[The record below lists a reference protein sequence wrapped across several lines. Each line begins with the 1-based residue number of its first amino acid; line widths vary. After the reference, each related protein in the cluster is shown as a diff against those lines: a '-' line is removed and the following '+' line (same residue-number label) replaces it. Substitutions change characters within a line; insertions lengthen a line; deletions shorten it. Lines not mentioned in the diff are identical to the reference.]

1 MGWNRWRRDE
11 ALPAPAPP
19 EPEPTL
25 TSSPPPL
32 TGVSTETWTALS
44 EQDRARIEQ
53 ALHEASKVRALAMAQ
68 FAAEMREAHGDAA
81 PAWEAV
87 EPGVRD
93 HYLARAFDRV
103 RPVSLSLED
112 LQGERPAVVASL
124 VDGHRHRQDRITR
137 IVRTTTRWV
146 LRGLALLFL
155 LLVGWLTYT
164 APLSQSLQPIAAP
177 SFLVLGADGQPIAR
191 RGAVRADPVDVM
203 ALPPYVGQAFIAIED
218 RRFFHHVGIDPWGI
232 GRAFIRNWRAGRVR
246 EGGSTISQQ
255 LAKTSF
261 TGGERTLG
269 RKAQEALITLW
280 LEARL
285 SKEEILSRYIS
296 NVYFGNNIYG
306 LRAAAHFYFNTV
318 PERLTLPQA
327 AMLAGL
333 VNAPNR
339 LAPNRNLAGAQARG
353 RLVLHAMAELG
364 FIDEDRLA
372 AIQPARLNLAPG
384 DNLPTGT
391 YFADWILS
399 GVEQA
404 DQEEY
409 GERTV
414 STTLERNMQRAA
426 IQAFRQSGIGTRQ
439 AALVAMHTDGR
450 IVAMLGGRDYARS
463 PFNRATMARRQAGST
478 FKLFVYLAALRRGMN
493 PDSMIEDRP
502 ITIGRWT
509 PRNASGRYDGEIP
522 LRDAFAL
529 SSNVA
534 AVRLAQRVGLNNVI
548 QAARDL
554 GVTAPIPANDPSI
567 ALGTADVSLLEMT
580 AAYAAIAAGRF
591 PVAPRGL
598 TETPADQNVFST
610 LLHRI
615 DNREP
620 RPDPAFANL
629 RELLRY
635 AVAKGTGHG
644 AELPIVTFGKTGTSQ
659 DSRDALF
666 IGFAGDLVVGIW
678 VGNDDNRPM
687 EGVSGG
693 GLPARIWRNFMMQAL
708 NLHAAPTVPKKAP
721 DEEAQPDQGDSVG
734 DFLEGVVGRVRNL
747 FGGR

>member
-1 MGWNRWRRDE
+1 MSRNRI
-11 ALPAPAPP
+11 LS
-19 EPEPTL
+19 
-25 TSSPPPL
+25 SSPPSFS
-32 TGVSTETWTALS
+32 GISSETWSALS
-44 EQDRARIEQ
+44 EKDRSRLEQ
-53 ALHEASKVRALAMAQ
+53 ALHEAGKVRNVAMAQ
-68 FAAEMREAHGDAA
+68 FAADMRAAHGDSP
-81 PAWEAV
+81 PAWNNV
-87 EPGVRD
+87 EQPVRAY
-93 HYLARAFDRV
+93 YLNRAFESI
-103 RPVSLSLED
+103 RPVSIGPED
-112 LQGERPAVVASL
+112 VEAERPAIVAAL
-124 VDGHRHRQDRITR
+124 IDGHRHRQERISL
-137 IVRTTTRWV
+137 IVRKGTKYF
-146 LRGLALLFL
+146 LRAAALAFV
-155 LLVGWLTYT
+155 LLVGWLAFT
-164 APLSQSLQPIAAP
+164 APLSQSLQPIAPP

-218 RRFFHHVGIDPWGI
+218 RRFFHHIGIDPWGV
-232 GRAFIRNWRAGRVR
+232 GRALFRNWSAGRLR

-261 TGGERTLG
+261 TGGERTMG

-285 SKEEILSRYIS
+285 SKEEILSRYLS

-306 LRAAAHFYFNTV
+306 LRAAARFYFNTV
-318 PERLTLPQA
+318 PEQLSLPQA

-353 RLVLHAMAELG
+353 RLVLRAMTDIG
-364 FIDEDRLA
+364 FISEEKYA
-372 AIQPARLNLAPG
+372 STAPARLNLAPS
-384 DNLPTGT
+384 DNVPTGT

-404 DQEEY
+404 DQEDY
-409 GERTV
+409 GERQV
-414 STTLERNMQRAA
+414 PTTLERNIQRAA

-478 FKLFVYLAALRRGMN
+478 FKLFVYLAALRQGLT
-493 PDSMIEDRP
+493 PDTMVEDRP
-502 ITIGRWT
+502 ITIGHWT
-509 PRNASGRYDGEIP
+509 PHNASGVYQGNIP

-534 AVRLAQRVGLNNVI
+534 AVRLAQRVGLRNVI

-554 GVTAPIPANDPSI
+554 GITAPIPVNDPSI
-567 ALGTADVSLLEMT
+567 ALGTSDVSLLEMT
-580 AAYAAIAAGRF
+580 SAYAAVASGRF
-591 PVAPRGL
+591 PVVPHGL
-598 TETPADQNVFST
+598 VETPGNENIFST
-610 LLHRI
+610 FLHRVGT
-615 DNREP
+615 DAP
-620 RPDPAFANL
+620 RPDPAFANM

-644 AELPIVTFGKTGTSQ
+644 AELPVVTFGKTGTSQ

-693 GLPARIWRNFMMQAL
+693 GLPARIWHNFMLQAL
-708 NLHAAPTVPKKAP
+708 NLHPAPTVAKKAP
-721 DEEAQPDQGDSVG
+721 DEEQPPAEDDSIG
-734 DFLEGVVGRVRNL
+734 GVISGLVGRVRN
-747 FGGR
+747 FIGGN

>member
-1 MGWNRWRRDE
+1 
-11 ALPAPAPP
+11 LS
-19 EPEPTL
+19 
-25 TSSPPPL
+25 SSPPSFS
-32 TGVSTETWTALS
+32 GISSETWSALS
-44 EQDRARIEQ
+44 EKDRARLEQ
-53 ALHEASKVRALAMAQ
+53 ALHEAGKVRNAAMAQ
-68 FAAEMREAHGDAA
+68 FAAEMRAAHGDS
-81 PAWEAV
+81 PPSWSTV
-87 EPGVRD
+87 EQPVRAY
-93 HYLARAFDRV
+93 YLNRAFESI
-103 RPVSLSLED
+103 RPVSIRPED
-112 LQGERPAVVASL
+112 LEADRPAIVASL
-124 VDGHRHRQDRITR
+124 LDGHRRRQERITM
-137 IVRTTTRWV
+137 IVRKGTKYV
-146 LRGLALLFL
+146 LRFAAGAFI
-155 LLVGWLTYT
+155 LLVGWLTFT

-191 RGAVRADPVDVM
+191 RGAVRADPIDVM

-218 RRFFHHVGIDPWGI
+218 RRFFHHVGIDPWGV
-232 GRAFIRNWRAGRVR
+232 GRALFRNWSAGRLR

-261 TGGERTLG
+261 TGGERTMG

-306 LRAAAHFYFNTV
+306 LRAAAHFYFNV
-318 PERLTLPQA
+318 APEHLTLPQA

-339 LAPNRNLAGAQARG
+339 LAPNRNLAGAQQRG
-353 RLVLHAMAELG
+353 QLVLRAMTDLG
-364 FIDEDRLA
+364 FISEERFA
-372 AIQPARLNLAPG
+372 AVQPARLNLAPS
-384 DNLPTGT
+384 DNVPTGT

-399 GVEQA
+399 GVEPA
-404 DQEEY
+404 DQEDY
-409 GERTV
+409 GEREV

-426 IQAFRQSGIGTRQ
+426 IQAFRQSGIGTHQ

-463 PFNRATMARRQAGST
+463 PFNRATMSRRQAGST
-478 FKLFVYLAALRRGMN
+478 FKLFVYLAALRAGLN
-493 PDSMIEDRP
+493 PDSMVEDRP
-502 ITIGRWT
+502 ITIGNWS
-509 PRNASGRYDGEIP
+509 PHNASGTYQGDIP

-534 AVRLAQRVGLNNVI
+534 AVRLAQRVGLGRVI

-554 GVTAPIPANDPSI
+554 GITAPIPVNDPSI
-567 ALGTADVSLLEMT
+567 ALGTSDVSLLEMT
-580 AAYAAIAAGRF
+580 SAYAAVASGRY
-591 PVAPRGL
+591 PVAPHGL
-598 TETPADQNVFST
+598 IETPGNENIFST
-610 LLHRI
+610 LLHRVGAGA
-615 DNREP
+615 P
-620 RPDPAFANL
+620 HPDPAFANL

-644 AELPIVTFGKTGTSQ
+644 AELPVMTFGKTGTSQ

-666 IGFAGDLVVGIW
+666 IGFAGDLVVGVW

-693 GLPARIWRNFMMQAL
+693 GLPARIWRNFMLQAL
-708 NLHAAPTVPKKAP
+708 NLHPAPPVAKKAP
-721 DEEAQPDQGDSVG
+721 DESPPEDDDSLSGVIS
-734 DFLEGVVGRVRNL
+734 GVVGRVRNL
-747 FGGR
+747 FGGN

>member
-1 MGWNRWRRDE
+1 MSRNRI
-11 ALPAPAPP
+11 LS
-19 EPEPTL
+19 
-25 TSSPPPL
+25 SSPPFNA
-32 TGVSTETWTALS
+32 GVSDQTWSALS
-44 EQDRARIEQ
+44 EADRARIEQ
-53 ALHEASKVRALAMAQ
+53 ALHEAAKVRGLAMAQ
-68 FAAEMREAHGDAA
+68 FADEMRAAHGAEAPTWDAVD
-81 PAWEAV
+81 PN
-87 EPGVRD
+87 VRD
-93 HYLARAFDRV
+93 HYLGRAFARV
-103 RPVSLSLED
+103 RPVSISLED
-112 LQGERPAVVASL
+112 LNGERPALVSGL
-124 VDGHRHRQDRITR
+124 VDVHRRRQEKIARF
-137 IVRTTTRWV
+137 VRKATKYV
-146 LRGLALLFL
+146 LRGGALLFVV
-155 LLVGWLTYT
+155 LVGWLTYT
-164 APLSQSLQPIAAP
+164 APLSQSLQPIAPP
-177 SFLVLGADGQPIAR
+177 SFLVRAADGQPIAR

-218 RRFFHHVGIDPWGI
+218 RRFFRHVGIDPWGI
-232 GRAFIRNWRAGRVR
+232 ARALVRNWSAGQVR

-306 LRAAAHFYFNTV
+306 LRAAAHFYFNTA
-318 PERLTLPQA
+318 PEHLTLAQA
-327 AMLAGL
+327 ALLAGL

-339 LAPNRNLAGAQARG
+339 LAPNRNLAGAQARA
-353 RLVLHAMAELG
+353 RLVLRAMTDLG
-364 FIDEDRLA
+364 FISEERLA
-372 AIQPARLNLAPG
+372 SIQPARLNLAPG
-384 DNLPTGT
+384 DNVPTGT

-399 GVEQA
+399 GVEQS
-404 DQEEY
+404 DQQEY
-409 GERTV
+409 GEREIA
-414 STTLERNMQRAA
+414 TTLERNMQHAA
-426 IQAFRQSGIGTRQ
+426 IQAFRMSGIGTHQ

-478 FKLFVYLAALRRGMN
+478 FKLFVYLAALRQGMN
-493 PDSMIEDRP
+493 PDSPIEDRP
-502 ITIGRWT
+502 LTIGHWS
-509 PRNASGRYDGEIP
+509 PHNASGTYQGEIP

-548 QAARDL
+548 RAARDL
-554 GVTAPIPANDPSI
+554 GITAPIPANDPSI

-580 AAYAAIAAGRF
+580 AAYAAVASGRY
-591 PVAPRGL
+591 PVVPRGL
-598 TETPADQNVFST
+598 AETQQGDQDFFT
-610 LLHRI
+610 TFLHRVGGS
-615 DNREP
+615 EP
-620 RPDPAFANL
+620 RPDPAFAQL
-629 RELLRY
+629 RELLGY

-644 AELPIVTFGKTGTSQ
+644 ADLPIPAFGKTGTTQ

-687 EGVSGG
+687 AGMSGG

-708 NLHAAPTVPKKAP
+708 NLHPLPPVVKKAP
-721 DEEAQPDQGDSVG
+721 DEQPPDEDSDSLG
-734 DFLEGVVGRVRNL
+734 GIISGFVGRVRNL
-747 FGGR
+747 FGGH

>member
-1 MGWNRWRRDE
+1 MSRNQIVS
-11 ALPAPAPP
+11 
-19 EPEPTL
+19 
-25 TSSPPPL
+25 SSPPFNS
-32 TGVSTETWTALS
+32 GVSTQTWSALS
-44 EQDRARIEQ
+44 EADRARIEQ
-53 ALHEASKVRALAMAQ
+53 ALHEAGKVRSLAMAQ
-68 FAAEMREAHGDAA
+68 FAAEMRAAHGEAA
-81 PAWEAV
+81 PAWESV
-87 EPGVRD
+87 EPPVRE
-93 HYLARAFDRV
+93 HYLSQAFERV
-103 RPVSLSLED
+103 RPVSIGLED
-112 LQGERPAVVASL
+112 LNGERPGVVSSL
-124 VDGHRHRQDRITR
+124 VDVHRRRQEQITR
-137 IVRTTTRWV
+137 FVRAGTKYV
-146 LRGLALLFL
+146 LRGAALLFIV
-155 LLVGWLTYT
+155 LVGWLTYT
-164 APLSQSLQPIAAP
+164 APLSQSLQPIAPP
-177 SFLVLGADGQPIAR
+177 SFLVLAADGQPIAR
-191 RGAVRADPVDVM
+191 HGAVRADPVDVM

-232 GRAFIRNWRAGRVR
+232 VRALFRNWHAGGVR

-306 LRAAAHFYFNTV
+306 LRAAAHFYFNTT
-318 PERLTLPQA
+318 PERLTLSQA

-353 RLVLHAMAELG
+353 RLVLRAMTDLG
-364 FIDEDRLA
+364 FLSEDQFA
-372 AIQPARLNLAPG
+372 STQPARLNLAPS
-384 DNLPTGT
+384 DNVPTGT

-404 DQEEY
+404 DQAEY

-414 STTLERNMQRAA
+414 STTLERSMQRAA
-426 IQAFRQSGIGTRQ
+426 IQAFRQSGIGTHQ

-450 IVAMLGGRDYARS
+450 IVAMLGGRDYGRS

-478 FKLFVYLAALRRGMN
+478 FKLFVYLAALRQGMN
-493 PDSMIEDRP
+493 PDSLIEDRP
-502 ITIGRWT
+502 ITIGHWA
-509 PRNASGRYDGEIP
+509 PHNASGTYQGEIP

-534 AVRLAQRVGLNNVI
+534 AVRLAQRVGLRNVI

-554 GVTAPIPANDPSI
+554 GITAPIPANDPSI

-580 AAYAAIAAGRF
+580 SAYAAIASGRY

-598 TETPADQNVFST
+598 SEAQSDQNLFST
-610 LLHRI
+610 FLHRVGGGA
-615 DNREP
+615 P
-620 RPDPAFANL
+620 RPDPAFAQL
-629 RELLRY
+629 REMLGY

-644 AELPIVTFGKTGTSQ
+644 AELPIAAFGKTGTTQ

-687 EGVSGG
+687 AGMSGG

-708 NLHAAPTVPKKAP
+708 NLHPLPVVPKKAP
-721 DEEAQPDQGDSVG
+721 AEEQPEENSDSLG
-734 DFLEGVVGRVRNL
+734 GIISGLVGRVRNL
-747 FGGR
+747 FGGH

>member
-1 MGWNRWRRDE
+1 MSN
-11 ALPAPAPP
+11 
-19 EPEPTL
+19 
-25 TSSPPPL
+25 SPPFNS
-32 TGVSTETWTALS
+32 GVSSATWAALS

-53 ALHEASKVRALAMAQ
+53 ALHEAGKVRALAMAQ
-68 FAAEMREAHGDAA
+68 FAAEMREAHGEDA
-81 PAWEAV
+81 PAWESV
-87 EPGVRD
+87 EPPVRE
-93 HYLARAFDRV
+93 HYLSRAFERV
-103 RPVSLSLED
+103 RPVSLTLED
-112 LQGERPAVVASL
+112 LNDERPAVVAGL
-124 VDGHRHRQDRITR
+124 VDVHRRRQERITR
-137 IVRTTTRWV
+137 IVRTGTKYV
-146 LRGLALLFL
+146 LRGGALAFL

-164 APLSQSLQPIAAP
+164 APLSQSLQPIAPP
-177 SFLVLGADGQPIAR
+177 SFLVLAADGQPVAR

-203 ALPPYVGQAFIAIED
+203 ALPPYVGQAFVAIED
-218 RRFFHHVGIDPWGI
+218 RRFFHHVGIDPWGV
-232 GRAFIRNWRAGRVR
+232 GRALLRNWSSGRVR

-306 LRAAAHFYFNTV
+306 LRAAARFYFNIA
-318 PERLTLPQA
+318 PEQLSLAQA

-339 LAPNRNLAGAQARG
+339 LAPNRNLPGAQERG
-353 RLVLHAMAELG
+353 RLVLRAMSELG

-372 AIQPARLNLAPG
+372 RVQPARLNLAPG
-384 DNLPTGT
+384 DNVPTGT

-399 GVEQA
+399 GIEQA
-404 DQEEY
+404 DEQEY

-414 STTLERNMQRAA
+414 ATTLERNLQRAA
-426 IQAFRQSGIGTRQ
+426 IQSFRQSGIGTRQ
-439 AALVAMHTDGR
+439 AALVAMRTDGR

-463 PFNRATMARRQAGST
+463 PFNRATMSRRQAGST
-478 FKLFVYLAALRRGMN
+478 FKLFVYLAALRQGLG
-493 PDSMIEDRP
+493 PDSTVEDRP
-502 ITIGRWT
+502 ITIGHWS
-509 PRNASGRYDGEIP
+509 PHNASGTYQGEIS

-534 AVRLAQRVGLNNVI
+534 AVRLAQRVGLRNVI

-554 GVTAPIPANDPSI
+554 GITAPIAANDPSI

-580 AAYAAIAAGRF
+580 AAYAAVAAGRY
-591 PVAPRGL
+591 PVQPRGL
-598 TETPADQNVFST
+598 VETPANENVFST
-610 LLHRI
+610 FLHRVGS
-615 DNREP
+615 EAP
-620 RPDPAFANL
+620 RADPAFARM
-629 RELLRY
+629 RELLGY

-644 AELPIVTFGKTGTSQ
+644 AELPIETFGKTGTTQ

-687 EGVSGG
+687 EGISGG
-693 GLPARIWRNFMMQAL
+693 GLPARIWHNFMMQAL
-708 NLHAAPTVPKKAP
+708 NLHPLPTTPKKAP
-721 DEEAQPDQGDSVG
+721 DEEQDDSDTIG
-734 DFLEGVVGRVRNL
+734 GAISGLVGRIGNFLR
-747 FGGR
+747 GD

>member
-1 MGWNRWRRDE
+1 VS
-11 ALPAPAPP
+11 
-19 EPEPTL
+19 T
-25 TSSPPPL
+25 TPPPL
-32 TGVSTETWTALS
+32 PGVSSETWTALS

-53 ALHEASKVRALAMAQ
+53 ALHEAAKVRGLAMAQ
-68 FAAEMREAHGDAA
+68 FAAEMRETHGDAA
-81 PAWEAV
+81 PAWDSV
-87 EPGVRD
+87 EPNVRE
-93 HYLARAFDRV
+93 HYLGRAFDRV
-103 RPVSLSLED
+103 RPVSLTRED
-112 LQGERPAVVASL
+112 LDRDRPFVVANL
-124 VDGHRHRQDRITR
+124 VDGHRQRQERITR
-137 IVRTTTRWV
+137 IVRKSTKYV
-146 LRGLALLFL
+146 VRGVALAFVI
-155 LLVGWLTYT
+155 LVGWLTYT
-164 APLSQSLQPIAAP
+164 APLSQSLQPIAPP
-177 SFLVLGADGQPIAR
+177 SFLVLAADGQPIAR

-232 GRAFIRNWRAGRVR
+232 GRAFVRNWRAGHVR

-261 TGGERTLG
+261 TGGDRTWG

-306 LRAAAHFYFNTV
+306 LRAAAHFYFNTT
-318 PERLTLPQA
+318 PEQLSLPQA
-327 AMLAGL
+327 ALLAGL

-339 LAPNRNLAGAQARG
+339 LAPNRNLAGAQERG
-353 RLVLHAMAELG
+353 RLVLRAMAELG
-364 FIDEDRLA
+364 FIGEDRLA
-372 AIQPARLNLAPG
+372 SIVPARLNLAPS

-404 DQEEY
+404 DQDEY
-409 GERTV
+409 GERQV
-414 STTLERNMQRAA
+414 STTLERRVQHAA
-426 IQAFRQSGIGTRQ
+426 IQAFRQSGIGTHQ
-439 AALVAMHTDGR
+439 AALVAMHLDGR

-478 FKLFVYLAALRRGMN
+478 FKLFVYLAALRQGMN
-493 PDSMIEDRP
+493 LDSTIEDRP
-502 ITIGRWT
+502 LTIGHWS
-509 PRNASGRYDGEIP
+509 PRNASGTYQGEIP

-534 AVRLAQRVGLNNVI
+534 AVRLAQRVGLRNVI

-554 GVTAPIPANDPSI
+554 GITAPIPANDPSI
-567 ALGTADVSLLEMT
+567 ALGTANVSLIEMT
-580 AAYAAIAAGRF
+580 AAYAAVASGRY
-591 PVAPRGL
+591 PVAPHGL
-598 TETPADQNVFST
+598 VETPGDQNIFST
-610 LLHRI
+610 FLHRVGSG
-615 DNREP
+615 ES
-620 RPDPAFANL
+620 RPDPAFGAL
-629 RELLRY
+629 RDLLQY

-644 AELPIVTFGKTGTSQ
+644 AELPVVTFGKTGTSQ

-687 EGVSGG
+687 QGVSGG

-708 NLHAAPTVPKKAP
+708 NLHPLPTTPKKAP
-721 DEEAQPDQGDSVG
+721 PEEEQPRQEDSVG
-734 DFLEGVVGRVRNL
+734 GIISGLVGRVRNL
-747 FGGR
+747 FGGH

>member
-1 MGWNRWRRDE
+1 MAEFASDM
-11 ALPAPAPP
+11 
-19 EPEPTL
+19 
-25 TSSPPPL
+25 
-32 TGVSTETWTALS
+32 
-44 EQDRARIEQ
+44 RA
-53 ALHEASKVRALAMAQ
+53 
-68 FAAEMREAHGDAA
+68 AHGDSP
-81 PAWEAV
+81 PAWNAV
-87 EPGVRD
+87 EPPVRE
-93 HYLARAFDRV
+93 HYLNRAFEKV
-103 RPVSLSLED
+103 RPVSIGIED
-112 LQGERPAVVASL
+112 VSGEQPAIVSNL
-124 VDGHRHRQDRITR
+124 VHGHRQRQQRIALY
-137 IVRTTTRWV
+137 VRKGTKYF
-146 LRGLALLFL
+146 LRFAAAAFI
-155 LLVGWLTYT
+155 LLVGWLTVT

-177 SFLVLGADGQPIAR
+177 SFLVLAADGQPIAR

-232 GRAFIRNWRAGRVR
+232 GRALVRNWSAGRVR

-261 TGGERTLG
+261 TGGDRTWG

-306 LRAAAHFYFNTV
+306 LRAAARFYFNTV

-339 LAPNRNLAGAQARG
+339 LAPNRNLEGAQQRAG
-353 RLVLHAMAELG
+353 LVLRAMTDLG
-364 FIDEDRLA
+364 FISEERLA
-372 AIQPARLNLAPG
+372 SLQPARLNMAPG
-384 DNLPTGT
+384 DNVPTGT

-399 GVEQA
+399 GVEQG
-404 DQEEY
+404 DQDDY
-409 GERTV
+409 GEHRV

-426 IQAFRQSGIGTRQ
+426 IQAFRQSGIGTHQ
-439 AALVAMHTDGR
+439 AALVAMHMDGR

-478 FKLFVYLAALRRGMN
+478 FKLFVYLAALRSGMS
-493 PDSMIEDRP
+493 PDSTIEDRP
-502 ITIGRWT
+502 ITIGHWT
-509 PRNASGRYDGEIP
+509 PRNASGTYQGEIP

-534 AVRLAQRVGLNNVI
+534 AVRLAQRVGLPRVI
-548 QAARDL
+548 QAAREL
-554 GVTAPIPANDPSI
+554 GITAPIPANDPSI
-567 ALGTADVSLLEMT
+567 ALGTSDVSLIEMT
-580 AAYAAIAAGRF
+580 AAYAAVASGRF
-591 PVAPRGL
+591 PVAPHGL
-598 TETPADQNVFST
+598 VETPGEENIFST
-610 LLHRI
+610 FLHRVGSA
-615 DNREP
+615 EP
-620 RPDPAFANL
+620 RGDPAFARM
-629 RELLRY
+629 RELLQY

-644 AELPIVTFGKTGTSQ
+644 AELPVVTFGKTGTSQ

-666 IGFAGDLVVGIW
+666 IGFAGDLVVGVW

-687 EGVSGG
+687 AGVSGG

-708 NLHAAPTVPKKAP
+708 NLHPAPSVAKKAP
-721 DEEAQPDQGDSVG
+721 EEQPEDDSVG
-734 DFLEGVVGRVRNL
+734 GVISGLVDRVRNL
-747 FGGR
+747 FGGH

>member
-1 MGWNRWRRDE
+1 MSRNRI
-11 ALPAPAPP
+11 LS
-19 EPEPTL
+19 
-25 TSSPPPL
+25 SSPPL
-32 TGVSTETWTALS
+32 NSGVSSATWSALS
-44 EQDRARIEQ
+44 DQDRARIEQ
-53 ALHEASKVRALAMAQ
+53 SLHEAGKVRNLAMAQ

-81 PAWEAV
+81 PAWDQV
-87 EPGVRD
+87 EPTVRE
-93 HYLARAFDRV
+93 HYLSRAFERV
-103 RPVSLSLED
+103 RPVSLTLED
-112 LQGERPAVVASL
+112 LNGERPAVVTSL
-124 VDGHRHRQDRITR
+124 VDVHRRRQERITF
-137 IVRTTTRWV
+137 IVRKGTKYV
-146 LRGLALLFL
+146 LRFLAVAFV

-191 RGAVRADPVDVM
+191 RGAVRADAVDVM

-218 RRFFHHVGIDPWGI
+218 RRFFHHIGIDPWGI
-232 GRAFIRNWRAGRVR
+232 GRAFFRNWRAGRVR

-261 TGGERTLG
+261 TGGERTMG

-285 SKEEILSRYIS
+285 SKEEILSRYVS

-306 LRAAAHFYFNTV
+306 LRAAARFYFNTV

-339 LAPNRNLAGAQARG
+339 LAPNRNLEGAQARS
-353 RLVLHAMAELG
+353 RLVLRAMADLG
-364 FIDEDRLA
+364 FISEERLA
-372 AIQPARLNLAPG
+372 STQPARLNMAPG
-384 DNLPTGT
+384 DNVPTGT

-399 GVEQA
+399 GVEHG

-409 GERTV
+409 GEHRIA
-414 STTLERNMQRAA
+414 TTLERNMQRAA
-426 IQAFRQSGIGTRQ
+426 IQAFRQSGIGTHQ

-450 IVAMLGGRDYARS
+450 VVAMLGGRDYARS

-478 FKLFVYLAALRRGMN
+478 FKLFVYLAALRAGIS

-502 ITIGRWT
+502 ITIGHWT
-509 PRNASGRYDGEIP
+509 PRNASGAYMGEIP
-522 LRDAFAL
+522 LRDAFAI

-534 AVRLAQRVGLNNVI
+534 AVRLAQRVGLSRVV

-554 GVTAPIPANDPSI
+554 GITASIPANDPSI
-567 ALGTADVSLLEMT
+567 ALGTSDVSLIEMT
-580 AAYAAIAAGRF
+580 AAYAAVASGRY
-591 PVAPRGL
+591 PVVPRGL
-598 TETPADQNVFST
+598 TENQDEEDIFST
-610 LLHRI
+610 FLHRVGSGA
-615 DNREP
+615 P
-620 RPDPAFANL
+620 RPDPAFGQL

-644 AELPIVTFGKTGTSQ
+644 AELPVMTFGKTGTSQ

-687 EGVSGG
+687 AGVSGG

-708 NLHAAPTVPKKAP
+708 NLHPLPAAVKKAP
-721 DEEAQPDQGDSVG
+721 EEEQPEEDDSVG
-734 DFLEGVVGRVRNL
+734 GIISGLVGRVRNM
-747 FGGR
+747 FGGH

>member
-1 MGWNRWRRDE
+1 
-11 ALPAPAPP
+11 
-19 EPEPTL
+19 L
-25 TSSPPPL
+25 TSSPPPFS
-32 TGVSTETWTALS
+32 GVSTETWSALS
-44 EQDRARIEQ
+44 EKDRARIEQ
-53 ALHEASKVRALAMAQ
+53 ALHEAGKVRSLAMTE
-68 FAAEMREAHGDAA
+68 FAREMRAAHGDAA
-81 PAWEAV
+81 PAWDHV
-87 EPGVRD
+87 EQPVRE
-93 HYLARAFDRV
+93 HYLGRAFEKV
-103 RPVSLSLED
+103 RPVSIALED
-112 LQGERPAVVASL
+112 LGGERPGVVENL
-124 VDGHRHRQDRITR
+124 VDVHRRRQARITYF
-137 IVRTTTRWV
+137 VRKGTKYF
-146 LRGLALLFL
+146 LRFAAAAFI
-155 LLVGWLTYT
+155 LLVGWLTVT

-177 SFLVLGADGQPIAR
+177 SFLVRAADGQPIAR

-232 GRAFIRNWRAGRVR
+232 GRALFRNWSAGRLR

-261 TGGERTLG
+261 TGGERTMG

-306 LRAAAHFYFNTV
+306 LRAAARFYFNTV
-318 PERLTLPQA
+318 PEQLTLPQA

-353 RLVLHAMAELG
+353 RLVLRAMTDLG
-364 FIDEDRLA
+364 FISEERLA
-372 AIQPARLNLAPG
+372 AIQPARLNLAPS
-384 DNLPTGT
+384 DNVPTGT

-409 GERTV
+409 GEREI

-426 IQAFRQSGIGTRQ
+426 IQAFRQSGIGTHQ
-439 AALVAMHTDGR
+439 AALVAMHMDGR

-463 PFNRATMARRQAGST
+463 PFNRATMSRRQAGST
-478 FKLFVYLAALRRGMN
+478 FKLFVYLAALRAGLN
-493 PDSMIEDRP
+493 PDSMIADRP
-502 ITIGRWT
+502 ITIGHWT
-509 PRNASGRYDGEIP
+509 PRNASGVYNGDIP

-534 AVRLAQRVGLNNVI
+534 AVRLAQRVGLNRVI

-554 GVTAPIPANDPSI
+554 GITAPIPVNDPSI
-567 ALGTADVSLLEMT
+567 ALGTSDVNLLEMT
-580 AAYAAIAAGRF
+580 SAYAAVASGRF

-598 TETPADQNVFST
+598 VETPGEENIFST
-610 LLHRI
+610 FLHRVGSPA
-615 DNREP
+615 P
-620 RPDPAFANL
+620 RPDPAFGAMRDML
-629 RELLRY
+629 HY

-644 AELPIVTFGKTGTSQ
+644 AELPVMTFGKTGTSQ

-687 EGVSGG
+687 DGISGG
-693 GLPARIWRNFMMQAL
+693 GLPARIWHNFMMQAL
-708 NLHAAPTVPKKAP
+708 NLHPVPTVAKKAP
-721 DEEAQPDQGDSVG
+721 EEAPDQEDDSIG
-734 DFLEGVVGRVRNL
+734 GVISGLVGRVRNL
-747 FGGR
+747 FGDH